1 MVKRACVGGGLTR
14 DLSLN
19 NGEIRENLEFF
30 ILNIGGNPELY
41 LVKQR

>member
-1 MVKRACVGGGLTR
+1 MVKRACVGGLTR
-14 DLSLN
+14 GLSLN
-19 NGEIRENLEFF
+19 NGEIRENQEFF